1 MSTADKANDVWRY
14 GGGGGGGGGGY
25 GRGVTATQTFISSCL
40 RLGLIQSL
48 ADVTFQI
55 MGSINIVL

>member
-14 GGGGGGGGGGY
+14 GGGGDGGY